1 MHTDERTIYDATRKR
16 RVRIFQES
24 IGFYSFVEEAYSES
38 DLENSWLPIKSRR
51 SKPICDS
58 IDTAL
63 REARQRVSWLSGA

>member
-1 MHTDERTIYDATRKR
+1 MHTLERTIYDKSGTR

-24 IGFYSFVEEAYSES
+24 IGFYSFVEETFSP
-38 DLENSWLPIKSRR
+38 DQMENCWLPIASRR

-63 REARQRVSWLSGA
+63 REAKQRIAWLADA